1 MFRSLKAWP
10 IRPSHPLSRVGWC
23 RSSSEFSLRLP
34 PTMPRLSSPRS
45 AGCRKSKTTS
55 WSRPSDR
62 SCATSLA
69 RKAGTFWI
77 LPTIEP
83 RSSTPWRMRSDP
95 KGCGRESLSRKS
107 SSATRHC
114 RPSFWFRGFARN
126 ADQLQVTYQQEQKA
140 QTQRIET
147 EKARATA
154 EQQHQLVEAVI
165 GVQVSEQNKNAAKL
179 RGEGQKLELEEI
191 AQGQRAQ
198 ADVLGQDRV
207 LTINLVQQLLKT
219 IQDKPEVVS
228 LIGRLVPQT
237 VVSTGGQGTGLDSAA
252 AIIGA
257 LLNSGGAATSALTGQ
272 SPKK

>member
-1 MFRSLKAWP
+1 MAA
-10 IRPSHPLSRVGWC
+10 
-23 RSSSEFSLRLP
+23 P
-34 PTMPRLSSPRS
+34 PTDPGRRIREEKSDTRCQYRPEDRHDVS
-45 AGCRKSKTTS
+45 A
-55 WSRPSDR
+55 
-62 SCATSLA
+62 AVA
-69 RKAGTFWI
+69 R
-77 LPTIEP
+77 
-83 RSSTPWRMRSDP
+83 
-95 KGCGRESLSRKS
+95 
-107 SSATRHC
+107 
-114 RPSFWFRGFARN
+114 
-126 ADQLQVTYQQEQKA
+126 QEQKA

-207 LTINLVQQLLKT
+207 LTITLVQQLLKT
-219 IQDKPEVVS
+219 IQEKPEVVS

-237 VVSTGGQGTGLDSAA
+237 MVSTGGQGTGLDSAA

-257 LLNSGGAATSALTGQ
+257 LLSNGGGAAPALTGQ
-272 SPKK
+272 SSKK

>member
-1 MFRSLKAWP
+1 M
-10 IRPSHPLSRVGWC
+10 
-23 RSSSEFSLRLP
+23 
-34 PTMPRLSSPRS
+34 
-45 AGCRKSKTTS
+45 
-55 WSRPSDR
+55 
-62 SCATSLA
+62 
-69 RKAGTFWI
+69 
-77 LPTIEP
+77 
-83 RSSTPWRMRSDP
+83 
-95 KGCGRESLSRKS
+95 
-107 SSATRHC
+107 
-114 RPSFWFRGFARN
+114 
-126 ADQLQVTYQQEQKA
+126 
-140 QTQRIET
+140 
-147 EKARATA
+147 
-154 EQQHQLVEAVI
+154 I

-237 VVSTGGQGTGLDSAA
+237 AVSTGGQGTGLDSAA

-257 LLNSGGAATSALTGQ
+257 LLNSGGAATPALTGQ